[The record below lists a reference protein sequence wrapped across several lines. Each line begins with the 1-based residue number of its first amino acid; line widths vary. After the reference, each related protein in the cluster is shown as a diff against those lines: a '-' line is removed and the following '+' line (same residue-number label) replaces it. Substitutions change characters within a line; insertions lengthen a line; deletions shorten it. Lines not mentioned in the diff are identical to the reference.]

1 MLKRLIALATT
12 SAFVAAG
19 GYAQA
24 QAPKTIKVQSTWSPG
39 FTLQD
44 HLRTLAERVEKLTA
58 GSVKIDAMS
67 AGQVVPAF
75 EVLDATNKKVI
86 DGYHAISYYWSGKSR
101 IRAARI
107 ARSAQSSRRGG
118 LVRRSTA
125 TSCRRT
131 SSSAFLEA
139 DDRPSRTSQPQSRMK
154 TR

>member
-1 MLKRLIALATT
+1 MLKRLIALAAT

-19 GYAQA
+19 ACA

-86 DGYHAISYYWSGKSR
+86 DGYHAISYYWSGKSP
-101 IRAARI
+101 A
-107 ARSAQSSRRGG
+107 
-118 LVRRSTA
+118 
-125 TSCRRT
+125 
-131 SSSAFLEA
+131 
-139 DDRPSRTSQPQSRMK
+139 
-154 TR
+154 